1 MTIVVIAALT
11 GTWVIVLWR
20 DHRTPPDPVASVDHQ
35 RRALEAMQAAAM
47 TAKRLRGS
55 APPPRDVAKPRRAG
69 SFSRRGP
76 LVGLAVVTLVFAGVG
91 LALLPRGSGSSA
103 PPAAA
108 PRPPTSTSTVKQAS
122 TGPAT
127 ITKPSRTPAS
137 TVPPVPAAVVA
148 IPGDAGTEQF
158 QVSAAGFALT
168 IAADG
173 DCWVQVRPSERG
185 SPTFEGMIPVGTTQS
200 FPADTSLWVRLGA
213 PGAVRVS
220 IDGQAL
226 PVPSD
231 GNLPVDLV
239 FDVAG
244 AAGTATSGA

>member
-55 APPPRDVAKPRRAG
+55 APPPREVATPRRAG

-76 LVGLAVVTLVFAGVG
+76 LVGLAVVTFVFAGVG

-108 PRPPTSTSTVKQAS
+108 PRPPTSTVKQAS
-122 TGPAT
+122 TRPAT
-127 ITKPSRTPAS
+127 AVKPSRTPAS
-137 TVPPVPAAVVA
+137 TIPPVPAVVA

-158 QVSAAGFALT
+158 QVSTAGFALT

-173 DCWVQVRPSERG
+173 DCWVQVRPSEG
-185 SPTFEGMIPVGTTQS
+185 VSPTFEGMIPVGTTQS

-226 PVPSD
+226 ALPSD

-239 FDVAG
+239 FDVSGAAG
-244 AAGTATSGA
+244 ATGTATSGA